1 MSTDPHTRIKNIT
14 ISGLPGSGS
23 TTLLNILREHPH
35 LKFEGW
41 TGFSGGQFMRNYA
54 LEKGLLTEK
63 GELHHSA
70 DAYSEEFDREV
81 DMDMREKLG
90 SEDHWV
96 IESWL
101 SGFLAQGIPGVFKIL
116 MKCSNTAV
124 RVDRIV
130 NRDTVSPEEA
140 LENMNRRYKTNVA
153 KWRRMYAQEW
163 NDWVVATGKAKPGDP
178 IDFWQSNLYDIV
190 IDTYSTNQKE
200 TLDLVLH
207 AIETKTTTQNT

>member
-1 MSTDPHTRIKNIT
+1 MSDQIETIRNLT

-23 TTLLNILREHPH
+23 TTLLNMLRENAH

-41 TGFSGGQFMRNYA
+41 TGFSGGEFMRSYA
-54 LEKGLLTEK
+54 IEKGLFKENK
-63 GELHHSA
+63 GLHHSA
-70 DAYSEEFDREV
+70 AAYSEEFDREV
-81 DMDMREKLG
+81 DMGMREKLG
-90 SEDHWV
+90 SESHWI

-101 SGFLAQGIPGVFKIL
+101 SGFVAQGVPGVFKIL

-140 LENMNRRYKTNVA
+140 LENMNRRYRENFS
-153 KWRRMYAQEW
+153 KWKKMYDQEW
-163 NDWVVATGKAKPGDP
+163 KEWVVASGKAKASDP
-178 IDFWQSNLYDIV
+178 IDFWQANLYDLV

-200 TLDLVLH
+200 TLNLVLN
-207 AIETKTTTQNT
+207 AIQKKSASKVI